1 MKTTLFALAL
11 GLFVCLNFQ
20 STAAQTQAAQDFLVN
35 AKLLEKRPFDPNAK
49 AVREGGFLWLVETKD
64 VSIALCSGTMK
75 LIPDKKN
82 KFKSELTMQL
92 TFGMAVFKLENPAMK
107 SDEKA
112 AQLAGIESMLRTYE
126 IMLKENEKAK
136 NADLDLLLTKQKSG
150 ELKATV
156 DAAFEAAKCGSK
168 NDE

>member
-1 MKTTLFALAL
+1 MKTTLFALAVAVML
-11 GLFVCLNFQ
+11 GLNFQ
-20 STAAQTQAAQDFLVN
+20 SVAGQSKAAQDFVVN
-35 AKLLEKRPFDPNAK
+35 AKLLEKRPFDKNAP
-49 AVREGGFLWLVETKD
+49 AVREGGFRWLVETD
-64 VSIALCSGTMK
+64 EVSVALCSGTMK

-112 AQLAGIESMLRTYE
+112 AQLAGVESVLRTYE
-126 IMLKENEKAK
+126 VMLKENEKAR
-136 NADLDLLLTKQKSG
+136 NGDLDLLLAKQKSG
-150 ELKATV
+150 DLKAAV
-156 DAAFEAAKCGSK
+156 DEAFEAGKCGSK

>member
-1 MKTTLFALAL
+1 MKTTLFVFAVALLL
-11 GLFVCLNFQ
+11 GLNFQ
-20 STAAQTQAAQDFLVN
+20 SADAQSKAAQDFLVN

-64 VSIALCSGTMK
+64 VSVSLCSGTMK

-126 IMLKENEKAK
+126 VMLKENEKAR
-136 NADLDLLLTKQKSG
+136 NADLDLLLTKQENG

-156 DAAFEAAKCGSK
+156 DAAFDAGKCGAGGSK
-168 NDE
+168 